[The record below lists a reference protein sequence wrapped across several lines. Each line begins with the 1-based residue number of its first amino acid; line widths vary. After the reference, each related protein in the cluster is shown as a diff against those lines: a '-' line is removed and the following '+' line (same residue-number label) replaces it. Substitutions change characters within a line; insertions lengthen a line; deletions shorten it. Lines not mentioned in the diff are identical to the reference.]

1 MRIERLEE
9 RARVLAR
16 GLERARVTGDDRV
29 VLGLVR
35 ESRRLLADVRRL
47 AREEELRREGGGR

>member
-1 MRIERLEE
+1 MKIERLEE

-16 GLERARVTGDDRV
+16 GLERAQVTGDDRV